1 MTLFETQINRLCSR
15 CKADINLIAAATKLI
30 DNAPEAERISLFV
43 RFLYLFRYTP
53 TDESESV
60 FEEFT
65 GTAYRKDLF
74 RATANTNTFIDKM
87 KDRGLCEE
95 QFYADLLNFIQEET
109 QNDIQKRVLYFAACA
124 RNDDLPY
131 INPKRIMTMSSDELQ
146 SAEKQLDPLY
156 EAMIRRVVSKDFDQ
170 ITELAS
176 AYIPIL
182 ELGATEEEKALILTS
197 MFIHFRRKL
206 SRPPSSELFED

>member
-30 DNAPEAERISLFV
+30 DNAPESERISLFV

-65 GTAYRKDLF
+65 GDSHKKDLF
-74 RATANTNTFIDKM
+74 RATANMNTFIDMM
-87 KDRGLCEE
+87 KNRSLSEE
-95 QFYADLLNFIQEET
+95 QFYTDLLKFIQEET
-109 QNDIQKRVLYFAACA
+109 RDDLQKRVLYFAACA
-124 RNDDLPY
+124 RSNDIPY
-131 INPKRIMTMSSDELQ
+131 INPERIMTMSSDELQ

-182 ELGATEEEKALILTS
+182 ELGATEGEKALILTS

>member
-74 RATANTNTFIDKM
+74 RATVNTNTFIDKM

-182 ELGATEEEKALILTS
+182 ELGTTEEEKALILTS

-206 SRPPSSELFED
+206 SRPPSSGLFED